1 MVASSS
7 KSARVARELSR
18 ALRLAPAILGE
29 ALAQLHAGGREQ
41 WLTMLGLV
49 WGASAVILLL
59 SFGAGFH
66 RLMDLGFKKTGDRYV
81 MAFGQFTS
89 QELGGARPGRKIVID
104 REDLA
109 RVRAGASSAR
119 AVSAEESRQ
128 VTART
133 PLRTRTTL
141 VTATTAEIASI
152 EVHRVAH
159 GRFLDDDDDRLARSV
174 AVLGASLA
182 RAFFGDAD
190 PVGRAIQLDGRVFDV
205 VGVLAR
211 KGQQFVTNYGLH
223 DDTVFVPL
231 SRGQRLFGMGDSIGV
246 LIADPFRAEDS
257 ERLRAELRAILFA
270 RHRVP
275 ESDPDAIGFLEIQ
288 QFVRPMLLVGTALR
302 ILLGA
307 IGTGILAIAGAGV
320 ANLMVASV
328 NRRRPELAT
337 RRACGA
343 RRGDVILQIVVETL
357 VVVLAGGALGAGL
370 GVAAMLG
377 FAALPLPE
385 LVPAPRLEWSVVA
398 TAFAL
403 LSGVGL
409 VSGVTPARVASRV
422 DPATALRAL

>member
-1 MVASSS
+1 VYSGLA
-7 KSARVARELSR
+7 R
-18 ALRLAPAILGE
+18 ALGLAPAILGE
-29 ALAQLHAGGREQ
+29 ALAQLRAGGREQ
-41 WLTMLGLV
+41 WLTLLGLV

-89 QELGGARPGRKIVID
+89 QELGGARPGRKIVLD

-109 RVRAGASSAR
+109 RVRAGAPRAR
-119 AVSAEESRQ
+119 AGWGVAARR
-128 VTART
+128 VPART

-141 VTATTAEIASI
+141 VAATTAEIAGI
-152 EVHRVAH
+152 EVHRVAR
-159 GRFLDDDDDRLARSV
+159 GRFLDADDDRLGRSV
-174 AVLGASLA
+174 AVLGGNLA
-182 RAFFGDAD
+182 AEFFGEAD
-190 PVGRAIQLDGRVFDV
+190 PIGRSIQLDGKAFDV

-211 KGQQFVTNYGLH
+211 KGQQFVTNEGLH

-231 SRGQRLFGMGDSIGV
+231 SRGQKLFGMGDAIGV
-246 LIADPFRAEDS
+246 LIADPFRAEDG
-257 ERLRAELRAILFA
+257 ERLVAELRAILFA
-270 RHRVP
+270 RHRIP
-275 ESDPDAIGFLEIQ
+275 ESDPDAISLLEIQ
-288 QFVRPMLLVGTALR
+288 QFVRPMLLVGSALR
-302 ILLGA
+302 VLLGA

-343 RRGDVILQIVVETL
+343 RRGDVILQIVAETL

-370 GVAAMLG
+370 GVAALLG
-377 FAALPLPE
+377 IAMLPLPE
-385 LVPAPRLEWSVVA
+385 LVPAPRLEWNVVA

-403 LSGVGL
+403 LAGIGL
-409 VSGVTPARVASRV
+409 IAGVTPARVASRV
-422 DPATALRAL
+422 DPAAALRAL

>member
-1 MVASSS
+1 MPSGL
-7 KSARVARELSR
+7 ARARG
-18 ALRLAPAILGE
+18 LAPAILGE
-29 ALAQLHAGGREQ
+29 ALAQLRAGGREQ

-89 QELGGARPGRKIVID
+89 QELGGARPGRKIVVD
-104 REDLA
+104 REDLR
-109 RVRAGASSAR
+109 RVRAGAPSAR
-119 AVSAEESRQ
+119 AVSAEATRQ
-128 VTART
+128 VTAHT

-141 VTATTAEIASI
+141 VSATTAEIASI
-152 EVHRVAH
+152 EVQRVAR
-159 GRFLDDDDDRLARSV
+159 GRFLEDDDDRLERSV

-182 RAFFGDAD
+182 QAFFGGDD
-190 PVGRAIQLDGRVFDV
+190 PIGRAIQLDGEVFDV
-205 VGVLAR
+205 VGVLTR
-211 KGQQFVTNYGLH
+211 KGQQFVTNEGLH

-231 SRGQRLFGMGDSIGV
+231 SRGQRLFGMGDAIGV

-257 ERLRAELRAILFA
+257 ARLRAEVRAVLFA
-270 RHRVP
+270 RHRIP

-288 QFVRPMLLVGTALR
+288 EFVEPMLLVGTALR
-302 ILLGA
+302 VLLGA

-343 RRGDVILQIVVETL
+343 RRSDVMLQIVAETL

-370 GVAAMLG
+370 GVAAILG
-377 FAALPLPE
+377 IGTLDLPD
-385 LVPAPRLEWSVVA
+385 LVPAPRLEWSVVS

-403 LSGVGL
+403 LAGVGL
-409 VSGVTPARVASRV
+409 VAGVTPARVASRV
-422 DPATALRAL
+422 DPAAALRAL

>member
-1 MVASSS
+1 MPS
-7 KSARVARELSR
+7 KLAR
-18 ALRLAPAILGE
+18 ALGLAPAILGE
-29 ALAQLHAGGREQ
+29 ALAQLRAGGREQ
-41 WLTMLGLV
+41 WLTLLGLV

-89 QELGGARPGRKIVID
+89 QELGGARPGRKIVLD

-109 RVRAGASSAR
+109 RVRAGAPSAR
-119 AVSAEESRQ
+119 AVSAEMSRQ

-141 VTATTAEIASI
+141 VSATTAEIAGI
-152 EVHRVAH
+152 EVHRVAR
-159 GRFLDDDDDRLARSV
+159 GRFLEDDDDRRGRSV

-182 RAFFGDAD
+182 QAFFGDDD
-190 PVGRAIQLDGRVFDV
+190 PIGRALKLNGEVFDV

-211 KGQQFVTNYGLH
+211 KGQQFVTNEGLH

-231 SRGQRLFGMGDSIGV
+231 SRGQRLFGMGEAIGV

-257 ERLRAELRAILFA
+257 ERLSAELRTLLFA
-270 RHRVP
+270 RHHIP
-275 ESDPDAIGFLEIQ
+275 ESDRDAISFLEIQ
-288 QFVRPMLLVGTALR
+288 EFVRPMLLVGTALR
-302 ILLGA
+302 VLLGA

-343 RRGDVILQIVVETL
+343 RRADVMLQIVAETL
-357 VVVLAGGALGAGL
+357 VVVLAGGALGAAL
-370 GVAAMLG
+370 GVAAILG
-377 FAALPLPE
+377 IGALDLPE
-385 LVPAPRLEWSVVA
+385 LVPAPRLSWSVVS

-403 LSGVGL
+403 LASIGV
-409 VSGVTPARVASRV
+409 VAGVTPARVASRV
-422 DPATALRAL
+422 DPAAALRAL